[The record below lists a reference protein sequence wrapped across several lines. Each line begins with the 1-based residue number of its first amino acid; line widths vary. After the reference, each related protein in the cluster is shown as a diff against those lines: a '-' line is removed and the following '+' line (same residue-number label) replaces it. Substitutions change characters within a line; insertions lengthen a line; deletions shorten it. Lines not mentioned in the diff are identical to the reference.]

1 MDHKIINEIRR
12 INDIMSG
19 KQVLSEQ
26 IVPKILKKF
35 FSVLDD
41 DTARKV
47 LRATDNT
54 QDDII
59 RKLRAGETL
68 SDDAMEILLR
78 VIDYDFLAKSLI
90 DQKLLGDKLN
100 DNIQKIIN
108 ILKENPGR
116 YDELTKKMD
125 EAIDTFGLNQEFPD
139 ELINSIKK
147 DVRNRIDDSVKSADE
162 TASIADNININEL
175 IDDIAKKADN
185 VSNVNE
191 FEILL
196 KNFLTENRKRLTP
209 MFTSR
214 DIDRYVKEITG
225 QLNVVLSKGNN
236 SKKFKTIENIWSK
249 LPLSE
254 QERIATEAI
263 ERMTKNLPLNVRN
276 VITNPKKFIERVI
289 KGSNGK
295 FEFNVFMSNLK
306 KTYLKLVLIQ
316 IFREI
321 WKVTQTRSKQKS
333 GYQVGY
339 DGWVESLLDGR
350 SWEEFFAGLA
360 VPPVEWFATIMSY
373 ADRNTTYD
381 EIREMLP
388 PSYRD
393 NFFRDETDNMFIEK
407 GGVKYPVYVKE
418 NHVVIEID
426 GEAYKLEDIDF

>member
-1 MDHKIINEIRR
+1 MDHNIINEIRR

-41 DTARKV
+41 DAARKV

-100 DNIQKIIN
+100 NNIQKIIN

-162 TASIADNININEL
+162 ASSIADNINIDEL
-175 IDDIAKKADN
+175 IDDISKKADN
-185 VSNVNE
+185 VSNVSE
-191 FEILL
+191 FETTL

-225 QLNVVLSKGNN
+225 QLNVVLSKGKN
-236 SKKFKTIENIWSK
+236 SKNFKNIENIWSK

-254 QERIATEAI
+254 QEKIATEAI
-263 ERMTKNLPLNVRN
+263 EKMTKNLPLNVKN
-276 VITNPKKFIERVI
+276 LITNPKKFIERVV
-289 KGSNGK
+289 KGANGK
-295 FEFNVFMSNLK
+295 FEFDVFMSNLK
-306 KTYLKLVLIQ
+306 KTYIKLVLIQ
-316 IFREI
+316 IVREI

-333 GYQVGY
+333 GYQVGV

-393 NFFRDETDNMFIEK
+393 NFYRDETDNMFIEK